1 MIVMINVK
9 YIAPFSRAITTL
21 LNSQMIYSF
30 ICATV
35 LCAIFQV
42 FFLLKAKK
50 KEESVSLRHFV
61 WVYIFLVY
69 ITLVYQM
76 TGVTTIWS
84 IIDRVD
90 MWRQWGTPIID
101 VNRIYLVP
109 FVSSAKAP
117 YLYNILMTIPLG
129 FLLAL
134 LWPQFRSVKKV
145 ALTGFCLSLAIEVSQ
160 LFSIRATM
168 VDDLVANTLGAVLG
182 YLIFLILYSIFQ
194 LTMKIIN
201 KQSMPVSANNSRCK
215 GTSASKFS
223 SYIIRNEPIIY
234 IVLSFVGYALF
245 FNLDFYFRYFLM

>member
-1 MIVMINVK
+1 MINVK

-21 LNSQMIYSF
+21 LNSQMVYSF

-35 LCAIFQV
+35 LCAIFQL

-50 KEESVSLRHFV
+50 QEESVSLRHFV
-61 WVYIFLVY
+61 WVYIFLLY
-69 ITLVYQM
+69 LTLVYQM

-84 IIDRVD
+84 IINRVD
-90 MWRQWGTPIID
+90 LWRQLGTPIID

-134 LWPQFRSVKKV
+134 LWPQFRNVKKV

-168 VDDLVANTLGAVLG
+168 VDDLVANTLGAILG
-182 YLIFLILYSIFQ
+182 YVLFLILYSIFQ
-194 LTMKIIN
+194 LCMKIIN
-201 KQSMPVSANNSRCK
+201 KQAMPVSANDPNSTFK
-215 GTSASKFS
+215 GVSRSKFS

-245 FNLDFYFRYFLM
+245 FNLEFYFRYLVM